1 MNSTVKTLLALAAAA
16 IAWPAAA
23 QLTLFEHDG
32 FAGRSFSTERSMRQL
47 DRRGFN
53 DRASSVMVT
62 RGRWE
67 VCENN
72 NFDGRCMV
80 LRPGRYASLSAM
92 GLNDRVSSV
101 RVLNTQQRVQ
111 DERYAP
117 TPVVQQD
124 FRRRDG
130 ERLYQARVSS
140 AHAVMGPPE
149 QRCWVE
155 RAQVQRQRGSN
166 VPGAVAGALIG
177 GILGHQIGGGTGRDI
192 ATVGGVVA
200 GAAVGSRV
208 GRGESSYPQDVQRCD
223 TVQGD
228 GRPHHWD
235 VGYSFRGMQHQVQM
249 AGDPGR
255 TVTVNRYGEPREQAQ

>member
-1 MNSTVKTLLALAAAA
+1 MNPNFKPMMVLSAAA

-23 QLTLFEHDG
+23 QLTLYEHDG
-32 FAGRSFSTERSMRQL
+32 FAGRSFSTTRSVRQL
-47 DRRGFN
+47 ANRGFN
-53 DRASSVMVT
+53 DRASSAMVA

-67 VCENN
+67 VCDDR
-72 NFDGRCMV
+72 NFGGNCMV
-80 LRPGRYASLSAM
+80 LRSGRYASLAAM

-101 RVLNTQQRVQ
+101 RAMGTQQWVQ

-117 TPVVQQD
+117 EPVVQQD

-130 ERLYQARVSS
+130 ERLYQAKVTS
-140 AHAVMGPPE
+140 AHAVMGLPQ

-155 RAQVQRQRGSN
+155 RSQVTTRRSNN

-200 GAAVGSRV
+200 GAVVGSRV
-208 GRGESSYPQDVQRCD
+208 GGGGGSGQPQDVQRCD
-223 TVQGD
+223 TVRTD
-228 GRPHHWD
+228 DRPDHWD

-249 AGDPGR
+249 ASDPGR
-255 TVTVNRYGEPREQAQ
+255 TVSVNRYGEPRE

>member
-1 MNSTVKTLLALAAAA
+1 MNLTVKTLLALATTAV
-16 IAWPAAA
+16 AWPAAA
-23 QLTLFEHDG
+23 QLTLYEHDG
-32 FAGRSFSTERSMRQL
+32 FTGRSWRTSAAVRNL
-47 DRRGFN
+47 DNRGFN
-53 DRASSVMVT
+53 DRASSVLVA

-72 NFDGRCMV
+72 NFSGRCRV
-80 LRPGRYASLSAM
+80 LRAGRYPSLSDM

-101 RVLNTQQRVQ
+101 RAVGTRQRVQ

-117 TPVVQQD
+117 LPVVQQD

-155 RAQVQRQRGSN
+155 RTQVQGQRSSN
-166 VPGAVAGALIG
+166 LPGAVAGALIG

-208 GRGESSYPQDVQRCD
+208 GGGGSSQPQDVQRC
-223 TVQGD
+223 TSVRGD
-228 GRPHHWD
+228 ARIDHWD
-235 VGYSFRGMQHQVQM
+235 VGYTYRGMAHQVQM

-255 TVTVNRYGEPREQAQ
+255 TVTVNRYGEPRE